1 MPEQTT
7 NLKLPIPLGNE
18 NVNRQFFLDLIQ
30 AVDTGA
36 VSERQLTEAIGQVAI
51 ALTQDY
57 ASTDQAT
64 AISADAVRR
73 GLETKQN
80 TVRLADN
87 YLAASALINAA
98 PDAQN
103 RAYPDGFSFFK
114 VSSAAGG
121 WPTSNGYVM
130 TMRAG
135 SGGVQLYFEM
145 YMGNVQSEKTARI
158 WTRSKRDANGF
169 WQEWNRVA
177 TETDLALKMDAA
189 RPSNLIPNGTAQFG
203 LIAWTHTGGL
213 AGFNAAKGS
222 SHSPG
227 EFFYT
232 RATDVNF
239 AIIESDRYL
248 ISTGIYNI
256 SAEFFV
262 GANEAPTHYIEVLSY
277 TSAGVGTIVGGLSSA
292 AGDNWTRRSADVI
305 FPANASTFTVRM
317 VVSANKA
324 ASYRGF
330 RKLQLTVGSGMK
342 SWNDDSAAFLAS
354 ALSPLARRDL
364 ELGQFTPGDGPAFI
378 DFHTTGVQVD
388 YNARILASNS
398 AGKIGTGQGNITIN
412 ALDGVYTDGPLFVQ
426 GTDLK
431 KSVSDGKAAVR
442 AAITG
447 KGGTV
452 ADADGDGVPTHAE
465 LAAGVNSIQQSKSGL
480 AILEYS
486 SNVQRVSFYPIV
498 RLPAGLKFLSCVPL
512 REPLVTINFYSI
524 YYNLQLRTGAAIVT
538 ISVPTHHTASTSFFV
553 DVVNKKAYIDSG
565 NQNVPYIETNL
576 TSLDFNQPLEIGYVN
591 PVNYNE
597 SFVFQVNAR
606 IYYG

>member
-7 NLKLPIPLGNE
+7 NLNLPIPLGNE

-30 AVDTGA
+30 AVDKGA
-36 VSERQLTEAIGQVAI
+36 VSERQLTEAIGKVAI

-103 RAYPDGFSFFK
+103 RAYPDSFSFFK

-169 WQEWNRVA
+169 WQEWNRTLTEADRALLTTWSNSVA
-177 TETDLALKMDAA
+177 DTRMTNAAPNTYAQGVTREFKVGSAIGLPGEAWVLLTTEKPWVDVAGGLPFQFANGGTTGLLYY
-189 RPSNLIPNGTAQFG
+189 RTSNGT
-203 LIAWTHTGGL
+203 T
-213 AGFNAAKGS
+213 
-222 SHSPG
+222 
-227 EFFYT
+227 E
-232 RATDVNF
+232 
-239 AIIESDRYL
+239 
-248 ISTGIYNI
+248 
-256 SAEFFV
+256 
-262 GANEAPTHYIEVLSY
+262 
-277 TSAGVGTIVGGLSSA
+277 SAGWASWIDLV
-292 AGDNWTRRSADVI
+292 ADVRLEKI
-305 FPANASTFTVRM
+305 S
-317 VVSANKA
+317 SIE
-324 ASYRGF
+324 
-330 RKLQLTVGSGMK
+330 L
-342 SWNDDSAAFLAS
+342 
-354 ALSPLARRDL
+354 RR
-364 ELGQFTPGDGPAFI
+364 QVPGDGPAFI
-378 DFHTTGVQVD
+378 DFHTSAEGVD
-388 YNARILASNS
+388 FNARIIAENTSTKGN
-398 AGKIGTGQGNITIN
+398 GQGRLTLSAQGGIY
-412 ALDGVYTDGPLFVQ
+412 ADGPLFVQ

-452 ADADGDGVPTHAE
+452 ADADGDGVPTHVE
-465 LAAGVNSIQQSKSGL
+465 LAAGVNSIVRSMAGVVRVVGNTSSL
-480 AILEYS
+480 ASTLGAEMA
-486 SNVQRVSFYPIV
+486 VASF
-498 RLPAGLKFLSCVPL
+498 PAGLQSH
-512 REPLVTINFYSI
+512 I
-524 YYNLQLRTGAAIVT
+524 
-538 ISVPTHHTASTSFFV
+538 SFFPTRL
-553 DVVNKKAYIDSG
+553 DSG
-565 NQNVPYIETNL
+565 NGSYAMQYDPSQVDLRITDGVNVIHIAAPPGYGGFITIAFDFGLGVATIVSDQNNKIRTGIGVLNRNL
-576 TSLDFNQPLEIGYVN
+576 PL
-591 PVNYNE
+591 
-597 SFVFQVNAR
+597 R
-606 IYYG
+606 IYLYRKATNGTTVYCGLWTDIFYG